1 MRACWLP
8 CAWPGQEVS
17 QTSACGLR
25 THFSDVLGG
34 EGSRSGWR
42 EGGRKDRQLSV
53 WKAAITDVGSS
64 RWQAAAE
71 PSTAPCPTGD
81 GEGRAGQAAQAPL
94 PPQPLAATLASAPRL
109 HSCSPPRPP
118 VSIPGRECGVILKRQ
133 PSCRFTSVPKRLLP
147 RGCAIT
153 F

>member
-8 CAWPGQEVS
+8 CAWTGQEVS
-17 QTSACGLR
+17 QTSACRLH
-25 THFSDVLGG
+25 THFNDVLGG

-42 EGGRKDRQLSV
+42 EGARKDRQLSV
-53 WKAAITDVGSS
+53 WKAASTDVGSS

-71 PSTAPCPTGD
+71 PSTAPCSTGD
-81 GEGRAGQAAQAPL
+81 GEGRAGRSGSPPATASRSSVGLCTSLAQLL
-94 PPQPLAATLASAPRL
+94 PPP
-109 HSCSPPRPP
+109 PP
-118 VSIPGRECGVILKRQ
+118 VSIPGRECGVILERQ
-133 PSCRFTSVPKRLLP
+133 PSCRFTSAPKRLLP